1 MRRLLPD
8 GSTFAYKRSNSLYV
22 EATGI
27 GAMNLILTP
36 SSTSTLIWKNI
47 AILLFGLHEF
57 MAQCATVSKIA
68 SRGCRIK
75 EMIHE
80 CIESYETLGYNG
92 VVA

>member
-1 MRRLLPD
+1 
-8 GSTFAYKRSNSLYV
+8 
-22 EATGI
+22 
-27 GAMNLILTP
+27 MNLILTP
-36 SSTSTLIWKNI
+36 SSTSNFNLIWKDF

-57 MAQCATVSKIA
+57 VAQCATMSKIA

-80 CIESYETLGYNG
+80 CIESYATLGYNG